1 MTTDT
6 PDDPPPYVMGPGRD
20 YDPPP
25 ITELIDPAVRD
36 ETATKGA
43 ALVREVLAD
52 LGHVKVGEKWTRTNP
67 ANEGTEQ

>member
-1 MTTDT
+1 MTDS
-6 PDDPPPYVMGPGRD
+6 PDEPPPWVMGPPEG

-52 LGHVKVGEKWTRTNP
+52 LGHVKVGEKWTRTTP
-67 ANEGTEQ
+67 ANEGTER

>member
-1 MTTDT
+1 MTDT
-6 PDDPPPYVMGPGRD
+6 PDDPPPYVMGPGPD

-25 ITELIDPAVRD
+25 LEALIDPAVRD

-52 LGHVKVGEKWTRTNP
+52 LGHVKVGEKWTRTTTT
-67 ANEGTEQ
+67 NEGTER

>member
-1 MTTDT
+1 MTDT
-6 PDDPPPYVMGPGRD
+6 PDDPPWITGPPPD

-25 ITELIDPAVRD
+25 ITDLIDPAVRD

-52 LGHVKVGEKWTRTNP
+52 LGHVKVGEKWTRTTP
-67 ANEGTEQ
+67 ASEENER

>member
-1 MTTDT
+1 MTDS
-6 PDDPPPYVMGPGRD
+6 PDDPPPWVMGPPEG

-25 ITELIDPAVRD
+25 ITDLIDPAVRD

-52 LGHVKVGEKWTRTNP
+52 LGHVKVGEKWTRTTP
-67 ANEGTEQ
+67 ESEGTER